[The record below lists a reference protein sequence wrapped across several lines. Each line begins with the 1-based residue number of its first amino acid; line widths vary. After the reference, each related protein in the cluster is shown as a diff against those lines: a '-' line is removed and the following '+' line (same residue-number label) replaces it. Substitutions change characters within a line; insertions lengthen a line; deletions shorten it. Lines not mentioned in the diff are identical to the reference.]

1 MALGSYSCPVT
12 SSHKVV
18 FNIAAMYARVL
29 VSSVLSLFASRF
41 ILAALGVVDFGLYSV
56 IAGIMGFM
64 AFLNGAMSTSS
75 QRHLTHELGRGDMEQ
90 LNRIFKTSLLLH
102 AAIALLLVILGE
114 TVGLWFLN
122 HVLNIP
128 TARQDAAFWIYQFT
142 VIGTACSVISVPYSA
157 LLTAHEAL
165 AVASLF
171 GIIQS
176 VLAFTLALM
185 LTWIPG
191 DRLIGFVFFSSLIAI
206 AMTLAQMGLCRF
218 RYRESRLLGGNRP
231 NRRIF
236 TELLGFSSWT
246 LVGHLSF
253 VCRLQGVA
261 FMLNIFFGPVVNA
274 AFGIANQVSSMM
286 AQLTQVMQQAIS
298 PRMVKQEGSGN
309 RKRMLELSLL
319 SSKFGFCIACFWGI
333 PLFAEIETVLSLWL
347 KNPPEHT
354 AVFCRI
360 VLLIFVSDQLSSGYG
375 TTVLALGKL
384 ARYQTVICSIH
395 LSTLPLAYLLLKL
408 GCNQDSVLLSS
419 LFTMI
424 VASASRGWVVRGLAD
439 FPYSTWVKQVALR
452 GIAGVIPGALYAAG
466 LVHLLPPSTGRLL
479 FLSVTTGLVTAVG
492 IVLVGMTR
500 EERQE
505 FRALVLSLLA
515 KVTGGVKPS
524 LPAQ

>member
-1 MALGSYSCPVT
+1 MTSTQRIIFNMAALYG
-12 SSHKVV
+12 K
-18 FNIAAMYARVL
+18 VL
-29 VSSVLSLFASRF
+29 VSMILSLFASRY
-41 ILAALGVVDFGLYSV
+41 ILAALGVVDFGLFSV

-75 QRHLTHELGRGDMEQ
+75 QRHLTHELGRGDMDQ

-102 AAIALLLVILGE
+102 AGMAVLLVILGE

-122 HVLNIP
+122 NVLNIP
-128 TARQDAAFWIYQFT
+128 EARRDAAFWIYQFT
-142 VIGTACSVISVPYSA
+142 VVSTACSVISVPYSA

-191 DRLIGFVFFSSLIAI
+191 DRLIVFVFFSSLIAI

-236 TELLGFSSWT
+236 AELLGLSSWT

-298 PRMVKQEGSGN
+298 PLMVKQEGAGN
-309 RKRMLELSLL
+309 RKRMLELSLI

-347 KNPPEHT
+347 KKPPEHT
-354 AVFCRI
+354 AAFCRI
-360 VLLIFVSDQLSSGYG
+360 VLLIFVSDQLSSGFG

-384 ARYQTVICSIH
+384 ARYQSIICSIH
-395 LSTLPLAYLLLKL
+395 LSTLPLAYVLLKL

-452 GIAGVIPGALYAAG
+452 GIAGVIPGVLYAAG

-479 FLSVTTGLVTAVG
+479 FLSATTGLITAVG
-492 IVLVGMTR
+492 VFLIGMNQT
-500 EERQE
+500 ERQLL
-505 FRALVLSLLA
+505 RALVMSLLA
-515 KVTGGVKPS
+515 KITGGFKPVV
-524 LPAQ
+524 PAQ

>member
-1 MALGSYSCPVT
+1 
-12 SSHKVV
+12 
-18 FNIAAMYARVL
+18 MYARVL
-29 VSSVLSLFASRF
+29 VSSVLSLFASRY

-64 AFLNGAMSTSS
+64 AFLNAAMATSS
-75 QRHLTHELGRGDMEQ
+75 QRHLTHELGRGDLIQ
-90 LNRIFKTSLLLH
+90 LNRIFKTSLSLH
-102 AAIALLLVILGE
+102 AGMAVLLVILGE
-114 TVGLWFLN
+114 TLGLWFLT
-122 HVLNIP
+122 HQLNIP
-128 TARQDAAFWIYQFT
+128 EARRDAAFWIYQFT
-142 VIGTACSVISVPYSA
+142 VVSTACSVISVPYSA

-191 DRLIGFVFFSSLIAI
+191 DRLIVFVFFSSLIAI

-218 RYRESRLLGGNRP
+218 RYRESRLRGGNRP

-236 TELLGFSSWT
+236 AELLGFSGWT

-253 VCRLQGVA
+253 VCRLQGLA

-298 PRMVKQEGSGN
+298 PRMVKQEGAGN
-309 RKRMLELSLL
+309 RKRMFEMTLFTC
-319 SSKFGFCIACFWGI
+319 KYGFFIACFWGI

-360 VLLIFVSDQLSSGYG
+360 VLLTFAADQLSSAYG
-375 TTVLALGKL
+375 TTLLAVGKL
-384 ARYQTVICSIH
+384 ARTLTVVGSIH
-395 LSTLPLAYLLLKL
+395 LSTLPLAYMLIKL
-408 GCNQDSVLLSS
+408 GFNQNYVLLAS
-419 LFTMI
+419 LFTMV
-424 VASASRGWVVRGLAD
+424 VASASRGWMVQKLGD
-439 FPYSTWVKQVALR
+439 FPYVIWVRQVALR
-452 GIAGVIPGALYAAG
+452 GIAAVVPAALYAWA
-466 LVHLLPPSTGRLL
+466 LLHLLPPSIGRLL
-479 FLSVTTGLVTAVG
+479 FLSASAG
-492 IVLVGMTR
+492 IVTIAGIVFIGM
-500 EERQE
+500 EQNERIQLG
-505 FRALVLSLLA
+505 AMAQSLFL
-515 KVTGGVKPS
+515 KVVKLLKPS
-524 LPAQ
+524 HRNA

>member
-1 MALGSYSCPVT
+1 MII
-12 SSHKVV
+12 
-18 FNIAAMYARVL
+18 NIATMYARVL
-29 VSSVLSLFASRF
+29 VSSVLSLFASRY

-64 AFLNGAMSTSS
+64 AFLNAAMATSS
-75 QRHLTHELGRGDMEQ
+75 QRHLTHELGRGDLIQ
-90 LNRIFKTSLLLH
+90 LNRIFKTSLSLH
-102 AAIALLLVILGE
+102 AGMAVLLVILGE
-114 TVGLWFLN
+114 TLGLWFLT
-122 HVLNIP
+122 HQLNIP
-128 TARQDAAFWIYQFT
+128 EARRDAAFWIYQFT
-142 VIGTACSVISVPYSA
+142 VVSTACSVISVPYSA

-206 AMTLAQMGLCRF
+206 AMTLAQVGLCRF

-236 TELLGFSSWT
+236 AELLGLSGWT

-298 PRMVKQEGSGN
+298 PRMVKQEGAGN
-309 RKRMLELSLL
+309 RKRMFELTLFTC
-319 SSKFGFCIACFWGI
+319 KFGFFIACFWGI
-333 PLFAEIETVLSLWL
+333 PLFVEIETVLTLWL
-347 KNPPEHT
+347 KNPPQHT
-354 AVFCRI
+354 ATFCRI
-360 VLLIFVSDQLSSGYG
+360 MMLIFVADQLSSAYG
-375 TTVLALGKL
+375 TTVLAIGKL
-384 ARYQTVICSIH
+384 ARPLSVIGSIH
-395 LSTLPLAYLLLKL
+395 LSTLPLAYFMLKL
-408 GCNQDSVLLSS
+408 GFNQNYVLLTS

-424 VASASRGWVVRGLAD
+424 VASASRGWVVQTLGD
-439 FPYSTWVKQVALR
+439 FPYVIWLRQVALR
-452 GIAGVIPGALYAAG
+452 GIAAVIPSALYAWG
-466 LVHLLPPSTGRLL
+466 LSHLLPQSIGRLL
-479 FLSVTTGLVTAVG
+479 FLSTTTGLITVAG
-492 IVLVGMTR
+492 IVLIGMNR
-500 EERQE
+500 AERLQ
-505 FRALVLSLLA
+505 FGALARSLLLKA
-515 KVTGGVKPS
+515 ALFLPS
-524 LPAQ
+524 SHRSS

>member
-1 MALGSYSCPVT
+1 MT

-18 FNIAAMYARVL
+18 FNIAAMYAKV
-29 VSSVLSLFASRF
+29 VASSVLSLFASRF
-41 ILAALGVVDFGLYSV
+41 ILAELGVVDFGLYSV

-64 AFLNGAMSTSS
+64 AFLNGAMATSS
-75 QRHLTHELGRGDMEQ
+75 QRHLTHELGRGDLSQ

-102 AAIALLLVILGE
+102 AGLAILLVMLGE
-114 TVGLWFLN
+114 TVGLWFLT
-122 HVLNIP
+122 HQLNIP
-128 TARQDAAFWIYQFT
+128 DARRDAAFWIYQFT
-142 VIGTACSVISVPYSA
+142 VFNTACCVISIPYQA

-165 AVASLF
+165 AAVSII
-171 GIIQS
+171 GIVQS
-176 VLAFTLALM
+176 ALGFLLALLIAYM
-185 LTWIPG
+185 PG
-191 DRLIGFVFFSSLIAI
+191 DHLVAFVLFSTLIAI
-206 AMTLAQMGLCRF
+206 AMTLVQMVMCRV
-218 RYRESRLLGGNRP
+218 RYPEARITTGNRP
-231 NRRIF
+231 TRGLV
-236 TELLGFSSWT
+236 TELLGFSGWT

-274 AFGIANQVSSMM
+274 AYGIANQVSSMM
-286 AQLTQVMQQAIS
+286 AQLTQVMQQALS
-298 PRMVKQEGSGN
+298 PQLIKQEGAGN

-360 VLLIFVSDQLSSGYG
+360 VLLIFVSDQISSGYG

-384 ARYQTVICSIH
+384 ARYQTIICGIH
-395 LSTLPLAYLLLKL
+395 LSTLPLAYMLLKL
-408 GCNQDSVLLSS
+408 GFNQNSVLLSS

-424 VASASRGWVVRGLAD
+424 IASATRGWVVQGLAD
-439 FPYSTWVKQVALR
+439 FPYSIWVKQVALR
-452 GIAGVIPGALYAAG
+452 GIAGVIPGVLYAAA

-479 FLSVTTGLVTAVG
+479 FLSFTTGLMTAVG

-500 EERQE
+500 EERQL
-505 FRALVLSLLA
+505 FRTLVLSLLA
-515 KVTGGVKPS
+515 KVTGAAKP
-524 LPAQ
+524 PASIGN

>member
-1 MALGSYSCPVT
+1 VT
-12 SSHKVV
+12 NSHKVV
-18 FNIAAMYARVL
+18 FNIAAMYGRVV
-29 VSSVLSLFASRF
+29 VSSVLTLFASRY

-75 QRHLTHELGRGDMEQ
+75 QRHLTHELGRGDMDQ

-206 AMTLAQMGLCRF
+206 SMTLAQMGLCRF

-236 TELLGFSSWT
+236 AELLGLSGWT

-274 AFGIANQVSSMM
+274 AYGIANQVSSMM

-298 PRMVKQEGSGN
+298 PGMVKHEGAGN

-384 ARYQTVICSIH
+384 ARYQIIICSIH
-395 LSTLPLAYLLLKL
+395 LSTLPLAYVLLKL
-408 GCNQDSVLLSS
+408 GFNQNWVLLSS
-419 LFTMI
+419 LFTMV
-424 VASASRGWVVRGLAD
+424 VASASRGWVVQGLAD

-452 GIAGVIPGALYAAG
+452 GIAGVIPGMLYAAG
-466 LVHLLPPSTGRLL
+466 LVHLLPPSIGRLL
-479 FLSVTTGLVTAVG
+479 LLSVSTGLITAAGV
-492 IVLVGMTR
+492 ILIGMNR
-500 EERQE
+500 AERQQ
-505 FRALVLSLLA
+505 FRALALALLA